1 MKQEQLFNI
10 AKNVEDFSAAT
21 GFRLEFTVGN
31 EYSLITETQGN
42 VDYYMDEIEA
52 VRMEKYEYFSASLM
66 CVINQSQLRKGY
78 IQNKLN
84 DSNSKAIKAI
94 KINNSHIKEVKEAYY
109 GLFKDFMNKPELE
122 V

>member
-10 AKNVEDFSAAT
+10 ARNVEDFSAST
-21 GFRLEFTVGN
+21 GFRLELTVGT
-31 EYSLITETQGN
+31 EYSVITELQGN
-42 VDYYMDEIEA
+42 IDYYMDDVEA
-52 VRMEKYEYFSASLM
+52 VRMEKYEYFSSSLM

-84 DSNSKAIKAI
+84 DSNAKAISYATKGAA
-94 KINNSHIKEVKEAYY
+94 NVKRATD
-109 GLFKDFMNKPELE
+109 GLLKDFMNKPEME

>member
-10 AKNVEDFSAAT
+10 ARNVEDFSAST
-21 GFRLEFTVGN
+21 GFRLELTVGT
-31 EYSLITETQGN
+31 EYSVITELQGN
-42 VDYYMDEIEA
+42 IDYYMDDVEA
-52 VRMEKYEYFSASLM
+52 VRMEKYEYFSSSLM

-84 DSNSKAIKAI
+84 DSNTKAISYATKGNVNLKRATDD
-94 KINNSHIKEVKEAYY
+94 
-109 GLFKDFMNKPELE
+109 LLKDFMNKPEKG

>member
-42 VDYYMDEIEA
+42 VDYYMDEVEA
-52 VRMEKYEYFSASLM
+52 VRMEKYDYFSASLM

-84 DSNSKAIKAI
+84 DSNAKAISYATKGTC
-94 KINNSHIKEVKEAYY
+94 NVKRATDK
-109 GLFKDFMNKPELE
+109 LFEDFMNKPEME